1 MLCYVPSAPIK
12 IQRTS
17 IPESSFMPLSRQW
30 SSSVDGNSYFL
41 IPHRLVSPAPECHI
55 NALLCV
61 CFLSLST
68 VFLGLIPDIAHINSP
83 FLFSV
88 LLCPYTV
95 CVFHPFAVDGH
106 LDRSSSLLLGITL
119 PRLWGVTVEV
129 RATSSSELLS
139 FLSCNYIF
147 RQMKA

>member
-1 MLCYVPSAPIK
+1 MLRYVPSAPIK
-12 IQRTS
+12 IRRTS

-68 VFLGLIPDIAHINSP
+68 VYLGLIPDVTRSNSP

-95 CVFHPFAVDGH
+95 CLFRPFAVDGH
-106 LDRSSSLLLGITL
+106 LDRSPSPLLGITL
-119 PRLWGVTVEV
+119 PRMWGVTVEV
-129 RATSSSELLS
+129 RATSSPELLS
-139 FLSCNYIF
+139 FLSSNYIF